1 MFLINPFL
9 SPAGGDF
16 ESIATV
22 TVGSGGAA
30 NIEFTSIPG
39 TYQHLQI
46 RGINRSSQSIASVA
60 TTSIQF
66 NSDSS
71 SNYARHQFGGYGTG
85 TFAAGQ
91 ANQTTAWAG
100 TFTSASHLSNVFGAT
115 VIDILDYANTSKNT
129 TVRAHSGADIN
140 GGEGYYQACS
150 GLWLNTSAVSS
161 IKLIAGSG
169 FAQHST
175 FALYGVK
182 AP

>member
-1 MFLINPFL
+1 MFFINPFIL

-22 TVGSGGAA
+22 TVGSGGATDV
-30 NIEFTSIPG
+30 EFTSIPG

-46 RGINRSSQSIASVA
+46 RSIHRSSQSSVVS
-60 TTSIQF
+60 TTAIRF
-66 NSDSS
+66 NSDTG
-71 SNYARHQFGGYGTG
+71 SNYARHQLGGDGSTAY
-85 TFAAGQ
+85 AAGQ
-91 ANQTTAWAG
+91 SSQTAGWAG
-100 TFTSASHLSNVFGAT
+100 TFTTASQTASIFGAT

-140 GGEGYYQACS
+140 GSGGYYQACS
-150 GLWLNTSAVSS
+150 ALWLNTSAVTS
-161 IKLIAGSG
+161 IRLIAGSG
-169 FAQHST
+169 IAQHST